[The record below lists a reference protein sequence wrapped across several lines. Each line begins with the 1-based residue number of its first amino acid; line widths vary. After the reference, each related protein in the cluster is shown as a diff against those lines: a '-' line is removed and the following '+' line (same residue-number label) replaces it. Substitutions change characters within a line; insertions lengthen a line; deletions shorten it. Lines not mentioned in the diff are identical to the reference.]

1 MSATRPWVDAFADAM
16 ERKLALNRHK
26 GDREGWQ
33 KKAGSQ
39 LTIMLRHEVAE
50 LCDAVER
57 ARPLDSGKPEGA
69 AARLAVVNEC
79 ADVANIA
86 MMIADKVGEMLPSPE
101 GREATFLRAAEAY
114 CVAKHNFDV
123 ASAPGGWLCGPAHR
137 YDPSHELRIMLQ
149 AYVILRAERAVG
161 GRP

>member
-33 KKAGSQ
+33 KLAGSQ

-50 LCDAVER
+50 LCEAVEM
-57 ARPLDSGKPEGA
+57 ARPLDSGKPEGV

-86 MMIADKVGEMLPSPE
+86 MMIADVVGEMLPSPE
-101 GREATFLRAAEAY
+101 GGAGHRDATLDRCA
-114 CVAKHNFDV
+114 V
-123 ASAPGGWLCGPAHR
+123 LC
-137 YDPSHELRIMLQ
+137 DQI
-149 AYVILRAERAVG
+149 AERGEARHLHDAYLKGVRACAAAIRAIPADG
-161 GRP
+161 DRP